1 MPDPIPT
8 SPISPLPGQVDQSA
22 SLAAPAKVGQAGGT
36 FDTLKF
42 RFCPWCGERLSYTS
56 YEGYCACAD
65 CLWNN
70 NECSP

>member
-1 MPDPIPT
+1 MPTPEVRPPADHE
-8 SPISPLPGQVDQSA
+8 SA
-22 SLAAPAKVGQAGGT
+22 DACVVAPAEVGQAGGT

-70 NECSP
+70 NECFP